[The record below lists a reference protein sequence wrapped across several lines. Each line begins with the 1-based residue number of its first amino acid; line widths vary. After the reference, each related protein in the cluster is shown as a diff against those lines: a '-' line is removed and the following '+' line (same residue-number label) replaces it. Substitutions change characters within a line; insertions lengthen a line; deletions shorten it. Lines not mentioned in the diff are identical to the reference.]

1 MFGSFYYPSCIFGEL
16 YLARLTA
23 LYQSIRSLWSTHHLF
38 LRWLSQLHCHDRCD
52 SQMTEQLY
60 GLLPGCVSPS
70 TLYSRTSAF
79 IQQHGHMLFESKKLV
94 VYCVKAIWYCD
105 VIDTADNI
113 SAFIG
118 FYFTRADVPITNTA
132 ESESQYSHTIR

>member
-105 VIDTADNI
+105 VI
-113 SAFIG
+113 
-118 FYFTRADVPITNTA
+118 NTA
-132 ESESQYSHTIR
+132 TISQLLLASISRERTYRLQILRRASHNTATR